1 MKRAFQKIGAN
12 WLFLFAVA
20 VLYLILGLWDA
31 QIVFAAFAVFLTLLK
46 RMLPVLGVVF
56 ALLFLSSLL
65 LNPKAISRYLGRDA
79 DIRAWPVTVVAGIL
93 SVGSIYLWYPL
104 LGDLKSKGM
113 RDALIA
119 VFLYNRAVKI
129 PLLPMMIYY
138 FGIRIVVILTI
149 LMILFSILNGLLVE
163 RLLPT
168 KDGGKKSS

>member
-1 MKRAFQKIGAN
+1 MKKPFQKVGAN
-12 WLFLFAVA
+12 WFFLIAVF
-20 VLYLILGLWDA
+20 VLYLILGLWNP
-31 QIVFAAFAVFLTLLK
+31 QIVFAAVEVFLTLLK

-56 ALLFLSSLL
+56 ALLFLANLV
-65 LNPKAISRYLGRDA
+65 LNPKTVARYLGKGA
-79 DIRAWPVTVVAGIL
+79 DRRAWPVAVIGGIL
-93 SVGSIYLWYPL
+93 SAGPIYLWYPL

-129 PLLPMMIYY
+129 PLLPMMVYY

-163 RLLPT
+163 RLISAR
-168 KDGGKKSS
+168 DGRNNMS